1 MNENIKNEI
10 ALFRYGLIA
19 PLVTGAITHISKA
32 KFFLECSQKKYIL
45 LGESVSLSARTIE
58 QYYYDYMNLGYESLK
73 PKTRSD
79 KFITRKIDDEIKSV
93 INHYIDKYPRLPA
106 TAIHEVLIN
115 NNYICKTDVS
125 LSTISRYISKYK
137 KDNKIILHRE
147 YRRYEAKSVNDIWCC
162 DTSYS
167 FYIYEKGTKRRTYVI
182 AILDDASRYIIGY
195 GVFFE
200 DNYQNFLS
208 VLKQAVKK
216 YGVPKTLNCDNGGPY
231 KNKQIEIL
239 CAKLGTK
246 LYHSAPYS
254 PEDKA
259 KVERWFRTMKDHFS
273 STYHVT
279 TNTTLNDVNDDL
291 SEYIL
296 GYNTKK
302 HSSLNDH
309 TPTQRYFDFGESI
322 RRITDEE
329 IESFFLMEI
338 ERKVS
343 KDNVIS
349 IENVEYE
356 VDYKYCNKKIT
367 VRYSP
372 EFKHVYV
379 VDGTSLIEIFKLN
392 KVQNSTAKRT
402 KIQLNTEGI

>member
-1 MNENIKNEI
+1 MNESTKNEI

-19 PLVTGAITHISKA
+19 PLVTGAITHISKS
-32 KFFLECSQKKYIL
+32 KFFLECSEKKYIL
-45 LGESVSLSARTIE
+45 LGDTISLSRKTIE
-58 QYYYDYMNLGYESLK
+58 QYYYDYMKLGYEGLK

-79 KFITRKIDDEIKSV
+79 KFINRKIDDDIKEV

-115 NNYICKTDVS
+115 NNYILKKDVS

-147 YRRYEAKSVNDIWCC
+147 YRRYEAKSINDIWCC

-167 FYIYEKGTKRRTYVI
+167 FYIYEKNIKRRTYVI

-208 VLKQAVKK
+208 VLKQSVKK

-231 KNKQIEIL
+231 KNKQIDIL
-239 CAKLGTK
+239 CAKLGTR

-273 STYHVT
+273 STYHVS
-279 TNTTLNDVNDDL
+279 TNTTLSDVNKDL
-291 SEYIL
+291 SKYIL
-296 GYNTKK
+296 SYNNKV
-302 HSSLNDH
+302 HSSLKGVSPND
-309 TPTQRYFDFGESI
+309 RYFDFGETV
-322 RRITDEE
+322 RRINDEE
-329 IESFFLMEI
+329 IESYFLMEI

-349 IENVEYE
+349 IENTEYE
-356 VDYKYCNKKIT
+356 VGYKYCNKKILI
-367 VRYSP
+367 RYSP
-372 EFKHVYV
+372 EFEHVYV
-379 VDGTSLIEIFKLN
+379 VDGSSLVEINKLN
-392 KVQNSTAKRT
+392 KVQNSTIKRT